1 MFIIIAEILLF
12 VLYLSLYRLMLYLSR
27 AKSRV
32 ISSWMNA
39 LWVPLFALLSF
50 TYVITAI
57 GVSPW
62 RAHFA
67 PVLALLHELGLD
79 DIKTIKKQD
88 LELLSSTAKMFSGA
102 VYTFLMSWLSVT
114 VLRKFENDF
123 NNSDVS
129 RTSEYQSAMEVCFLF
144 LRALV
149 YLIAT
154 FVLMQTLDL
163 RHLANSLFATGAV
176 GALLVSFAARD
187 SISNIFGGVMI
198 LMDRPFKVGDY
209 ISSPDRNIEG
219 TVERIGWRMTI
230 VRTPAKRSKYIPNC
244 LFTTVSIENLSRMS
258 NRRINFNVGVR
269 YEDLKKVATICREI
283 EALFDDVD
291 FIDKRCG
298 NFCTFNSLGDF
309 SVNLYINLYTKPQ
322 SFREY
327 NKSIEYILHE
337 VVRIVRANHADFPF
351 PTTTLDNSALVKQL
365 KRRISD

>member
-12 VLYLSLYRLMLYLSR
+12 IVYLTLYRLMFYLSR

-32 ISSWMNA
+32 VSSWVNA

-50 TYVITAI
+50 TYVITAV

-62 RAHFA
+62 RAHFT

-79 DIKTIKKQD
+79 DIKALKQQD
-88 LELLSSTAKMFSGA
+88 LEIFSSAAKMFSGA
-102 VYTFLMSWLSVT
+102 VYTFLMSWLSIT
-114 VLRKFENDF
+114 VLKKFEGDF
-123 NNSDVS
+123 NDSDVT

-149 YLIAT
+149 YIIAS

-187 SISNIFGGVMI
+187 AISNIFGGVMI
-198 LMDRPFKVGDY
+198 LLDRPFKVGDY

-219 TVERIGWRMTI
+219 TVERIGWRVTI
-230 VRTPAKRSKYIPNC
+230 VRTPAKRSKYIPNS

-269 YEDLKKVATICREI
+269 YEDLKKVANICRDI
-283 EALFDDVD
+283 EAVLRSLISLTSVAVI
-291 FIDKRCG
+291 FI
-298 NFCTFNSLGDF
+298 TFHSLGDF
-309 SVNLYINLYTKPQ
+309 SVNLYVNLYTKPQ

-327 NKSIEYILHE
+327 NKSIEYVLHE
-337 VVRIVRANHADFPF
+337 VVRIVRANRADFPF